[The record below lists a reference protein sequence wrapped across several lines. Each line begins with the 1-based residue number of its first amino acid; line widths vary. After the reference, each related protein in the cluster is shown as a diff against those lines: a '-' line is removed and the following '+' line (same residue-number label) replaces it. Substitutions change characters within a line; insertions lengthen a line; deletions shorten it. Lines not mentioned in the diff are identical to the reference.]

1 MATPLRPHSAKASR
15 DERGSAGHGKTLVIL
30 DAHAVI
36 HRAYHALP
44 SFTNSAGVPTGA
56 LYGIVSML
64 IRIVEDLKP
73 DAIVAAYDLPK
84 PTFRHLAYDDYKK
97 GRVKADDDLVAQLQ
111 SSRELFKAFGI
122 ECLDAE
128 GFEAD
133 DVIGTLVEQ
142 FKKDKDVSIIIA
154 SGDMD
159 TLQLVDDKKVQVF
172 TLRKGVTDT
181 VLYDED
187 GVVAR
192 YGFKPPQLV
201 DYKGLRGDPSDN
213 IIGVPGIG
221 EKTATSIIQT
231 FGSIEALYKELEKP
245 ARPHD
250 GSGAGG
256 DNPKLK
262 DAGLTPRI
270 IGVLKEHKDD
280 AFFSKTLATI
290 RRDAPVAF
298 TIPETPYKQMVNQE
312 KVMEKVSEYE
322 FRSLVPRLKKLFAFE
337 EQGPTE
343 EVDPELLKLA
353 SIGLWV
359 LYSENTNPPYEAIL
373 ERTHKKT
380 LAEAYDA
387 IVAELKKKNLFTL
400 FETIEKPLIPIIV
413 RMQEWGIMID
423 RPFFE
428 KLRERMLETLARIEK
443 EVVELT
449 GDSINLNSPKQL
461 SELLFGKLGLKP
473 KGKQKA
479 SGAYTTNAETLES
492 LVDAHP
498 IIPKILEHR
507 EVQKLLS
514 TYVEALLACADNKD
528 TVHSTFVQHG
538 AATGR
543 FSSTNPN
550 LQNIPIKGEGGM
562 EIRHG
567 FVARKGHVFIGSDY
581 SQIELRVLAMLS
593 RDTQLI
599 DTFARGED
607 IHARVASA
615 MFNVPLAEVTNDMRR
630 KAKVINFGILYGM
643 GVSALQ
649 KNLGSTRQEAA
660 TYYEQYFATFPT
672 IHDYIERTKAL
683 AREQGFT
690 ETMFGRRR
698 YFPGINAAAPFMRA
712 FAERMAV
719 NAPIQGTNADIVKLA
734 IIMIDEDLRAAG
746 LIDKVHLTLQ
756 IHDELVY
763 EVEEVVKD
771 EAQEIITK
779 AMTDVFLR
787 SPIKAKEETVP
798 LGVSVGIGHRLDELK

>member
-1 MATPLRPHSAKASR
+1 MKHSTS
-15 DERGSAGHGKTLVIL
+15 HKTLVIL
-30 DAHAVI
+30 DAHAII

-44 SFTNSAGVPTGA
+44 SFSNSAGVPTGA

-97 GRVKADDDLVAQLQ
+97 GRVKADDDLVTQLQ
-111 SSRELFKAFGI
+111 SSRELFRAFGI

-159 TLQLVDDKKVQVF
+159 TLQLVESKKVQVF

-187 GVVAR
+187 GVRTR
-192 YGFKPPQLV
+192 YGFEPVQLV

-221 EKTATSIIQT
+221 EKTATNIIAT
-231 FGSIEALYKELEKP
+231 FGSIEGLYDALEK
-245 ARPHD
+245 D
-250 GSGAGG
+250 S
-256 DNPKLK
+256 PKLK

-270 IGVLKEHKDD
+270 IGILKEHKDD

-290 RRDAPVAF
+290 RRDAPVTF
-298 TIPETPYKQMVNQE
+298 VIPETPYRKLVNQE
-312 KVMEKVSEYE
+312 RVMEKVSEYE
-322 FRSLVPRLKKLFAFE
+322 FRSLVPRLKKLFEFE
-337 EQGPTE
+337 EEGPAE
-343 EVDPELLKLA
+343 DIDPDLLRQA
-353 SIGLWV
+353 SIALWV
-359 LYSENTNPPYEAIL
+359 LYSENTNPGYEAIL
-373 ERTHKKT
+373 ERTRKKT
-380 LAEAYDA
+380 LQEAYDV
-387 IVAELKKKNLFTL
+387 ILLELKKKNSLDVY
-400 FETIEKPLIPIIV
+400 EKIEQPLIPIIAQ
-413 RMQEWGIMID
+413 MKEWGITID
-423 RPFFE
+423 RAYF
-428 KLRERMLETLARIEK
+428 ETLRDRMKETLIRIEK
-443 EVVELT
+443 EVVKIT
-449 GDSINLNSPKQL
+449 GETVNLNSPKQL
-461 SELLFGKLGLKP
+461 SELLFKKLGLKP

-479 SGAYTTNAETLES
+479 SGAYTTNAETLEG
-492 LVDAHP
+492 LVDEHP
-498 IIPKILEHR
+498 VVAQILEHR

-514 TYVEALLACADNKD
+514 TYVEALLEHADD
-528 TVHSTFVQHG
+528 HDVVHSTFLQHG

-550 LQNIPIKGEGGM
+550 LQNIPIKGEGGA
-562 EIRHG
+562 EIRKG
-567 FVARKGHVFIGSDY
+567 FIARKGHVFIGCDY

-593 RDTQLI
+593 RDERLI
-599 DTFARGED
+599 ETFQKGED
-607 IHARVASA
+607 IHARVASG
-615 MFNVPLAEVTNDMRR
+615 MFGVPAEEVTNDMRR

-649 KNLGSTRQEAA
+649 KNLGSTKAEA
-660 TYYEQYFATFPT
+660 TEYYAKYFETFPT
-672 IHDYIERTKAL
+672 IAAYLENTKTFAK
-683 AREQGFT
+683 EHGYT

-698 YFPGINAAAPFMRA
+698 YFPGITSGAPFLRA

-719 NAPIQGTNADIVKLA
+719 NAPIQGTNADIVKIA
-734 IIMIDEDLRAAG
+734 IALIDTDLRNAG
-746 LIDKVHLTLQ
+746 LIDRVHLMLQ

-763 EVEEVVKD
+763 EVEEEVK
-771 EAQEIITK
+771 EQAEVIITT
-779 AMTDVFLR
+779 AMTSVFAR
-787 SPIKAKEETVP
+787 SPIPVSEATIP
-798 LGVSVGIGHRLDELK
+798 LAVSTGIGHRLDELK